1 MKWRFSF
8 SRYDYIRGRREPM
21 ISSTSPHARPGFHR
35 REEWGTLIFV

>member
-8 SRYDYIRGRREPM
+8 SRYDYIRGRQEP
-21 ISSTSPHARPGFHR
+21 ILSSTSPHAWPDFHQ